1 MELQIC
7 LDRTLLN
14 VVVLR
19 RLRQED
25 HKFKANL
32 GFVVR
37 LCLTVYKGGKIGV
50 WIIGE
55 VFACHV

>member
-7 LDRTLLN
+7 LDRTLLA

-25 HKFKANL
+25 HKLKTNL

-55 VFACHV
+55 VLAYHA